1 MWWARLRLPCRTIL
15 NSPGLEGTR
24 ICLRPIWMSALRGLY
39 EKPVKSEQRVQMYWR
54 CGLGDGE
61 CRCEVQTTS
70 HAWARLNLD
79 QRGVMLQCRC
89 LKMGWRHVEWNNMV
103 GKEPVNLATN
113 CKINWTIEIETDW
126 SQCLLHL
133 SFTQVLQVGVVKGIL
148 KWPSWRTREKQLQL
162 LMQYFI
168 GIDTS
173 KLVTSP
179 CLLVTTFCEVAE
191 ICDRTIKK
199 KPCGK

>member
-39 EKPVKSEQRVQMYWR
+39 EKPVKSEQRVQMDWR

-70 HAWARLNLD
+70 HAWSRLNLD

-103 GKEPVNLATN
+103 GKEPVNLRMHGDKLQDKLN
-113 CKINWTIEIETDW
+113 HWNRNW
-126 SQCLLHL
+126 
-133 SFTQVLQVGVVKGIL
+133 
-148 KWPSWRTREKQLQL
+148 
-162 LMQYFI
+162 
-168 GIDTS
+168 
-173 KLVTSP
+173 LVTMSAVSQFHSSSASGGSKGHFKMTKLTYP
-179 CLLVTTFCEVAE
+179 RKTAPTANAIFHRYWHLKTSHQPVPTSNYFVCSG
-191 ICDRTIKK
+191 RNMWQNN
-199 KPCGK
+199 